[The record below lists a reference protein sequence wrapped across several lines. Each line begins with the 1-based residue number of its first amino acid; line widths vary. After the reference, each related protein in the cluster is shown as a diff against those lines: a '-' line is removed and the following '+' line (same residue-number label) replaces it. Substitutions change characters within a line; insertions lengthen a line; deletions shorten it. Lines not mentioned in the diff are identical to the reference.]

1 MPGLIGKMKNDV
13 KKSGA
18 NKGKILYVREGSKV
32 RVRFL
37 QELDDGLE
45 VIMHDSFEKGI
56 NVICQEQLGKSCK
69 YCDEEGLRT
78 RSNYV
83 WSVWDY
89 ESNEVKL
96 LMYPVN
102 NCSPIPALLAL
113 NETYGTIMD
122 RDYVISVHGK
132 QQNKQ
137 FSVVPL
143 DKVKFRNEKAKPFT
157 EKAIWGILT
166 KAFPDDT
173 AEDEDED
180 EEDYEEGEAEKTAK
194 KASSKT
200 STAKKVPAKKQ
211 ASEDDE
217 EDADWG
223 DEGAENDY
231 SNMSPK
237 ELYQE
242 CKSRA
247 IECKV
252 KMPKAYYI
260 NLLEEDDK
268 ANEDWGDDEDED
280 DEDAPWEDED

>member
-18 NKGKILYVREGSKV
+18 NKGKILYVRDGSKV

-56 NVICQEQLGKSCK
+56 NVICQEQLGKHCN
-69 YCDEEGLRT
+69 YCEEEGLRT

-143 DKVKFRNEKAKPFT
+143 DKVKFRNDKAKPFT
-157 EKAIWGILT
+157 EKAIWGILS
-166 KAFPDDT
+166 KAFPV
-173 AEDEDED
+173 EDSTDEEDD
-180 EEDYEEGEAEKTAK
+180 EEDYEEDEKAVKKEKPVK
-194 KASSKT
+194 KA
-200 STAKKVPAKKQ
+200 PAKKQ

-217 EDADWG
+217 DTDWG

-242 CKSRA
+242 CRSRD

-268 ANEDWGDDEDED
+268 ANEDWGDEEDED

>member
-18 NKGKILYVREGSKV
+18 NKGKILYVRDGSKV

-56 NVICQEQLGKSCK
+56 NVICQEQLGKHCN
-69 YCDEEGLRT
+69 YCEEEGLRT

-143 DKVKFRNEKAKPFT
+143 DKVKFRNDKAKPFT
-157 EKAIWGILT
+157 EKAIWGILS
-166 KAFPDDT
+166 KAFP
-173 AEDEDED
+173 AEDSADEEDD
-180 EEDYEEGEAEKTAK
+180 EEDYEEEEKAVK
-194 KASSKT
+194 KDKPV
-200 STAKKVPAKKQ
+200 KKVPAKKQ
-211 ASEDDE
+211 VSEDDE
-217 EDADWG
+217 DTDWG

-242 CKSRA
+242 CKSRD

-268 ANEDWGDDEDED
+268 ANEDWGDEEDED

>member
-1 MPGLIGKMKNDV
+1 MPGLIGKMKDDV

-18 NKGKILYVREGSKV
+18 NKGKILYVRDGSKV

-56 NVICQEQLGKSCK
+56 NVICQEQLGKSCD
-69 YCDEEGLRT
+69 YCEMDGLRT

-89 ESNEVKL
+89 DSNEVKL
-96 LMYPVN
+96 MMYAVN

-113 NETYGTIMD
+113 NETYGTITD

-143 DKVKFRNEKAKPFT
+143 DKVKFRNEKAKPMT
-157 EKAIWGILT
+157 EKAIWNVLS
-166 KAFPDDT
+166 KAFPIDD
-173 AEDEDED
+173 AGDEDDE
-180 EEDYEEGEAEKTAK
+180 EEDYEEEEKIAKKAAPKKTAPAK
-194 KASSKT
+194 KASSKE
-200 STAKKVPAKKQ
+200 V
-211 ASEDDE
+211 EEGDD
-217 EDADWG
+217 DADWG
-223 DEGAENDY
+223 DEEDEAPDY
-231 SNMSPK
+231 SEMSAR
-237 ELYQE
+237 ELYTE
-242 CKSRA
+242 CKNRK
-247 IECKV
+247 IECKP
-252 KMPKAYYI
+252 KMPAKYYI

-268 ANEDWGDDEDED
+268 ANEDWGDED
-280 DEDAPWEDED
+280 DDDAPWEDEE

>member
-1 MPGLIGKMKNDV
+1 MSGLIGKIKDDA

-18 NKGKILYVREGSKV
+18 NKGKLLYVREGSKV

-45 VIMHDSFEKGI
+45 VVMHDSYEKGI
-56 NVICQEQLGKSCK
+56 NVICQEQLGKYCD

-78 RSNYV
+78 RSSYV

-89 ESNEVKL
+89 EANEVKL
-96 LMYPVN
+96 MMYPVN
-102 NCSPIPALLAL
+102 NCSPIPQLLAL

-122 RDYVISVHGK
+122 RDYVLNVTGK
-132 QQNKQ
+132 QTKKQ
-137 FSVVPL
+137 FTVIPM
-143 DKVKFRNEKAKPFT
+143 DKVKFRNEKAKPLT
-157 EKAIWGILT
+157 KKAIWSILA
-166 KAFPDDT
+166 KAFPADDNGY
-173 AEDEDED
+173 DEGDD
-180 EEDYEEGEAEKTAK
+180 EEDYEEEEKTAK

-200 STAKKVPAKKQ
+200 KPAKKAPAKKQ

-217 EDADWG
+217 DEDGWG
-223 DEGAENDY
+223 DEEGENDY

-242 CKSRA
+242 CKTRNL
-247 IECKV
+247 ECKI

-268 ANEDWGDDEDED
+268 ASEDWGDEDE
-280 DEDAPWEDED
+280 EDAPWEGED

>member
-1 MPGLIGKMKNDV
+1 MPGLIGKMKDDV

-45 VIMHDSFEKGI
+45 VVMHDSFEKSI
-56 NVICQEQLGKSCK
+56 NVLCQEQLGKSCE
-69 YCDEEGLRT
+69 YCEMDGLRT

-89 ESNEVKL
+89 DSNEVKL

-143 DKVKFRNEKAKPFT
+143 DKVKFRNEKAKPMT
-157 EKAIWGILT
+157 EKAIWGILS
-166 KAFPDDT
+166 KAFPVDDT
-173 AEDEDED
+173 GEDED
-180 EEDYEEGEAEKTAK
+180 EEEDYEEEEKTAK
-194 KASSKT
+194 KAAPKKTTLTKKAPSKE
-200 STAKKVPAKKQ
+200 VE
-211 ASEDDE
+211 EDD

-223 DEGAENDY
+223 DEGDEAPDY
-231 SNMSPK
+231 SEMSAR
-237 ELYQE
+237 ELYGECKNRKIE
-242 CKSRA
+242 CKS
-247 IECKV
+247 
-252 KMPKAYYI
+252 KMPAKYYI

-268 ANEDWGDDEDED
+268 ANEDWGDEDKDED
-280 DEDAPWEDED
+280 DASWEDEE

>member
-1 MPGLIGKMKNDV
+1 MSGLIGKMKDDV

-45 VIMHDSFEKGI
+45 VVMHDSFEKGI
-56 NVICQEQLGKSCK
+56 NVICQEQLGKHCD
-69 YCDEEGLRT
+69 YCEMDGLRT

-89 ESNEVKL
+89 DSNEVKL
-96 LMYPVN
+96 MMYPVN

-113 NETYGTIMD
+113 NETYGTITD

-143 DKVKFRNEKAKPFT
+143 DKVKFRNEKAKPMT
-157 EKAIWGILT
+157 EKAIWNVLS
-166 KAFPDDT
+166 KAFPTDD
-173 AEDEDED
+173 ASDEDD
-180 EEDYEEGEAEKTAK
+180 EEEGYEEEEKTAK
-194 KASSKT
+194 KAAPKKT
-200 STAKKVPAKKQ
+200 ASAKKAPSKEVE
-211 ASEDDE
+211 EDDD
-217 EDADWG
+217 DADWG
-223 DEGAENDY
+223 DEEDEAPDY
-231 SNMSPK
+231 SEMSAR
-237 ELYQE
+237 ELYTE
-242 CKSRA
+242 CKNRK
-247 IECKV
+247 IECKP
-252 KMPKAYYI
+252 KMPAKYYI

-268 ANEDWGDDEDED
+268 ANEDWGDED
-280 DEDAPWEDED
+280 DDDAPWEDEE

>member
-1 MPGLIGKMKNDV
+1 MPGLIGKIKSDV
-13 KKSGA
+13 KRSGA
-18 NKGKILYVREGSKV
+18 NKGKFLYVRDGMKV

-45 VIMHDSFEKGI
+45 VIMHDSFDKGI
-56 NVICQEQLGKSCK
+56 NVPCLEQYGKDCP
-69 YCDEEGLRT
+69 YCGDDELRT

-89 ESNEVKL
+89 DSNEVKL
-96 LMYPVN
+96 MMYPVN

-143 DKVKFRNEKAKPFT
+143 DKVKFRNDKAKPIA
-157 EKAIWGILT
+157 EKTIWNVIA
-166 KAFPDDT
+166 KAYPFDDDSS
-173 AEDEDED
+173 ESDD
-180 EEDYEEGEAEKTAK
+180 EEDDYKEEEAATK
-194 KASSKT
+194 KASSKAKP
-200 STAKKVPAKKQ
+200 AKKAPAKKQ
-211 ASEDDE
+211 ASEDNEE
-217 EDADWG
+217 EDRWG
-223 DEGAENDY
+223 DEGDENDY

-242 CKSRA
+242 CKSRNL
-247 IECKV
+247 ECKV

-268 ANEDWGDDEDED
+268 ANEDWGDED
-280 DEDAPWEDED
+280 DEDDDEAPWEDDD

>member
-1 MPGLIGKMKNDV
+1 MSGLIGKIKNDV

-18 NKGKILYVREGSKV
+18 NKGKFLYVRDGMKV

-45 VIMHDSFEKGI
+45 VIMHDSFDKGI
-56 NVICQEQLGKSCK
+56 NVPCLEQYGKDCP
-69 YCDEEGLRT
+69 YCGDDELRT

-89 ESNEVKL
+89 DSNEVKL
-96 LMYPVN
+96 MMYPVN

-122 RDYVISVHGK
+122 RDYIISVHGK

-143 DKVKFRNEKAKPFT
+143 DKVKFRNEKAKPFS
-157 EKAIWGILT
+157 EKTIWNIVA
-166 KAFPDDT
+166 KAYPIDGDDE
-173 AEDEDED
+173 EDEYDGED
-180 EEDYEEGEAEKTAK
+180 EEEEKATK
-194 KASSKT
+194 KASAKA
-200 STAKKVPAKKQ
+200 STAKKTSAKKQ
-211 ASEDDE
+211 VVEDDE
-217 EDADWG
+217 DEGSWG

-231 SNMSPK
+231 SDKSPK

-242 CKSRA
+242 CKSRG
-247 IECKV
+247 IECKP
-252 KMPKAYYI
+252 KMSQKYYI

-268 ANEDWGDDEDED
+268 ANEDWGDDEDDDESPWED
-280 DEDAPWEDED
+280 DE